1 MDDRVHV
8 DALAAR
14 TLAAVADLPLAADR
28 ARLLAP
34 QLGAWLAAA
43 NELNRTMSQPDYREV
58 TPVTVFTHPRA

>member
-1 MDDRVHV
+1 MDDRVQT
-8 DALAAR
+8 DALAVR

-28 ARLLAP
+28 AQLLAP

-58 TPVTVFTHPRA
+58 TPIAVFTHPHA